1 MEQKTMIIIALV
13 CVVCIG
19 IGLTIYFV
27 MKNNNKNKKCKRNCT
42 GKTCG
47 PDGCGGSCGTCKIG
61 QTCQNSNCADKPSGG
76 LLKGGSKLD
85 IPLCCT
91 GGPCQDGPDQP
102 SPACLNWLRSSD
114 GCGESDDGTCGESD
128 QSGCTDYWRSRC
140 T

>member
-1 MEQKTMIIIALV
+1 MEQKTMIIIAIV

-27 MKNNNKNKKCKRNCT
+27 MKNNDKKCKRKCT

-47 PDGCGGSCGTCKIG
+47 DDGCGGTCGTCVNG
-61 QTCQNSNCADKPSGG
+61 QTCQNSNCANEPSKG
-76 LLKGGSKLD
+76 LYKGGTKLD

-91 GGPCQDGPDQP
+91 GGPCQDGPNQP
-102 SPACLNWLRSSD
+102 TPACLNWLRSSD
-114 GCGESDDGTCGESD
+114 GCGQSDDGTCGPSD
-128 QSGCTDYWRSRC
+128 QSGCIDYWRSRC